1 MLILTR
7 KLGESIRISDNICI
21 TLVEVD
27 GKTVKLGIDA
37 PREISIHR
45 EEVYQ
50 RLLEENRAATAGAE
64 KDLQSIAA
72 LFKKK

>member
-21 TLVEVD
+21 TLVDVD

-37 PREISIHR
+37 PRDIAIHR
-45 EEVYQ
+45 EEVYL
-50 RLLEENRAATAGAE
+50 RLLEENRQASTGGE
-64 KDLQSIAA
+64 KDLQSIAE

>member
-7 KLGESIRISDNICI
+7 KLGESIRISDTICI

-27 GKTVKLGIDA
+27 GKTVKLGIEA
-37 PREISIHR
+37 PREIAVHR

-50 RLLEENRAATAGAE
+50 RLLEENRKAASGGESELQGVAE
-64 KDLQSIAA
+64 